1 MAFIQPHSVNAW
13 QPMYCLVSYECKEQP
28 GRQPASLSSRLAMCK
43 RAPSSQPAASDLPDA
58 ASIPAPPEMNGH
70 LILDILTLAFV
81 VVAAVLFLSIK
92 VWLRR
97 RAAAAKRAADLEAE
111 KAAALSVKTQ
121 GTMTDS
127 LLFDIDET
135 LSKVYKELASH
146 QTRLDSFE
154 QQRLEMMSVHR
165 VLSLLPKPVL
175 PSQGEDNYTW
185 DFQEPANN
193 PETTADEG
201 DGFVYPTV

>member
-1 MAFIQPHSVNAW
+1 
-13 QPMYCLVSYECKEQP
+13 MYCLVSYECKEQP

-43 RAPSSQPAASDLPDA
+43 RAPSSQPAASNLPDA

-97 RAAAAKRAADLEAE
+97 RAAAAKRAADLEAA

-201 DGFVYPTV
+201 DGFEYPSV

>member
-1 MAFIQPHSVNAW
+1 MNARQPIHSF
-13 QPMYCLVSYECKEQP
+13 VSYEWKEQ
-28 GRQPASLSSRLAMCK
+28 GSQPARLISRAPAMCK
-43 RAPSSQPAASDLPDA
+43 PAASSLPAAADLPD
-58 ASIPAPPEMNGH
+58 SSSSPAPPEMHGH
-70 LILDILTLAFV
+70 LIVDILTLAFV

-127 LLFDIDET
+127 DLFDIDET
-135 LSKVYKELASH
+135 LNKVYKELASH

-154 QQRLEMMSVHR
+154 QHRLEMVSVHR
-165 VLSLLPKPVL
+165 ILSLLPRPV
-175 PSQGEDNYTW
+175 PPTQVDNNSSW
-185 DFQEPANN
+185 DFQEVYHENN
-193 PETTADEG
+193 GGEEDRLQ
-201 DGFVYPTV
+201 YPSV

>member
-1 MAFIQPHSVNAW
+1 MH
-13 QPMYCLVSYECKEQP
+13 CLVSYECKEQP

-70 LILDILTLAFV
+70 LIVDILTLAVV

-97 RAAAAKRAADLEAE
+97 RAAAAKRAADLEAA

-201 DGFVYPTV
+201 DGFEYPTV

>member
-1 MAFIQPHSVNAW
+1 
-13 QPMYCLVSYECKEQP
+13 
-28 GRQPASLSSRLAMCK
+28 MCK
-43 RAPSSQPAASDLPDA
+43 PAPSSQPAAADLPDSP
-58 ASIPAPPEMNGH
+58 SIPAPPEMHGH
-70 LILDILTLAFV
+70 LIVDILTLAFV

-97 RAAAAKRAADLEAE
+97 RAAAAKLAADLEAE

-165 VLSLLPKPVL
+165 VLSLLPKPAL

-201 DGFVYPTV
+201 DGFETTADEGDGFEYPSV

>member
-1 MAFIQPHSVNAW
+1 
-13 QPMYCLVSYECKEQP
+13 MYCLVSYECKEQP

-43 RAPSSQPAASDLPDA
+43 RAPSSQPAATDLSDA
-58 ASIPAPPEMNGH
+58 ASIPAPPEMHGH
-70 LILDILTLAFV
+70 LIVDILTLAFV

-97 RAAAAKRAADLEAE
+97 RAAAAKLAADLEAE

-165 VLSLLPKPVL
+165 ILSLLPKPVL

-193 PETTADEG
+193 PENEG
-201 DGFVYPTV
+201 DGFEYPTV

>member
-1 MAFIQPHSVNAW
+1 
-13 QPMYCLVSYECKEQP
+13 MYCLVSYECKEQP

-43 RAPSSQPAASDLPDA
+43 RAPSSQPAASDLPDS
-58 ASIPAPPEMNGH
+58 ASIPAPPEMHGH
-70 LILDILTLAFV
+70 LIVDILTLAFV

-154 QQRLEMMSVHR
+154 QQRLEMLSVHR

-201 DGFVYPTV
+201 DGFEYPTV

>member
-1 MAFIQPHSVNAW
+1 
-13 QPMYCLVSYECKEQP
+13 MYCLVSYECKEQP

-43 RAPSSQPAASDLPDA
+43 RAPSSQPAASNLPDA

-70 LILDILTLAFV
+70 LIVDILTLAVV

-97 RAAAAKRAADLEAE
+97 RAAAAKRAADLEAA

-165 VLSLLPKPVL
+165 VLSLLPKPAL

-201 DGFVYPTV
+201 DGFEYPSV

>member
-1 MAFIQPHSVNAW
+1 MV
-13 QPMYCLVSYECKEQP
+13 
-28 GRQPASLSSRLAMCK
+28 
-43 RAPSSQPAASDLPDA
+43 D
-58 ASIPAPPEMNGH
+58 
-70 LILDILTLAFV
+70 
-81 VVAAVLFLSIK
+81 
-92 VWLRR
+92 
-97 RAAAAKRAADLEAE
+97 
-111 KAAALSVKTQ
+111 ALSVKTQ

-185 DFQEPANN
+185 ERFSSPYPRPIPALVSPP
-193 PETTADEG
+193 PEYTNTIAA
-201 DGFVYPTV
+201 PHTRT

>member
-1 MAFIQPHSVNAW
+1 MNARQPIHC
-13 QPMYCLVSYECKEQP
+13 QVSYEWKEQP
-28 GRQPASLSSRLAMCK
+28 GRQPARLISRLAMCK
-43 RAPSSQPAASDLPDA
+43 RAASSQPAAADLPD
-58 ASIPAPPEMNGH
+58 SPSNPDPSEMHGH
-70 LILDILTLAFV
+70 LIVDILTLAFV

-97 RAAAAKRAADLEAE
+97 RAAAAKLAADLEAE

-165 VLSLLPKPVL
+165 ILSLLPKPVL

-193 PETTADEG
+193 PENTTDEG
-201 DGFVYPTV
+201 DGFEDPTV

>member
-1 MAFIQPHSVNAW
+1 MH
-13 QPMYCLVSYECKEQP
+13 CLVSYECKEQP

-43 RAPSSQPAASDLPDA
+43 RAPSSQPAASDLPDS
-58 ASIPAPPEMNGH
+58 ASIPAPPEMHGH
-70 LILDILTLAFV
+70 LIVDILTLAFV

-97 RAAAAKRAADLEAE
+97 RAAAAKLAADLEAE

-121 GTMTDS
+121 GTMTGSD
-127 LLFDIDET
+127 LFDIDET
-135 LSKVYKELASH
+135 LNKVYKDLASH

-154 QQRLEMMSVHR
+154 QHRLEMVSVHR
-165 VLSLLPKPVL
+165 ILSLLPKPVL

-185 DFQEPANN
+185 DFQEPSNN
-193 PETTADEG
+193 PENTTDEG
-201 DGFVYPTV
+201 DGFEYPTV